1 MLRKNAR
8 DLEIGDNTMS
18 YGKILTIVKN
28 GNEVVYTCDSS
39 AEVHTY
45 GDVYSPCYEPG
56 EAPFPRQVGQGVKG
70 SPETAGEARAHRH
83 REPAAGEQVDRRQGL
98 RGLDRPS

>member
-56 EAPFPRQVGQGVKG
+56 EAPFPGRGIVPNSTAKLANALRRYGELHRQ
-70 SPETAGEARAHRH
+70 
-83 REPAAGEQVDRRQGL
+83 
-98 RGLDRPS
+98 